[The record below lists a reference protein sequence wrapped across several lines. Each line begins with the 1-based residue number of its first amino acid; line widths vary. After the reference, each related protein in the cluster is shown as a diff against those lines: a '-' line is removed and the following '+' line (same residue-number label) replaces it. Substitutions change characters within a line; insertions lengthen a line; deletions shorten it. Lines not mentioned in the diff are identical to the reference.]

1 MVPGTGKP
9 EGRPWPGIGF
19 ARVCGRLEGD
29 PLDDA
34 AGDAP
39 APAVIELGGGGV
51 GVPDQVLDLLDGDV
65 LGEQGGDDHDAEGV
79 RRQVVGESGCGGA
92 GA

>member
-9 EGRPWPGIGF
+9 EGRPW
-19 ARVCGRLEGD
+19 ARDWLRAGMRPSRRD

-39 APAVIELGGGGV
+39 APAVVELGGGGV
-51 GVPDQVLDLLDGDV
+51 GVPDQVLDLLDGTFW
-65 LGEQGGDDHDAEGV
+65 
-79 RRQVVGESGCGGA
+79 ESRA
-92 GA
+92 VTTMTRKE